1 MIYQTLLHIA
11 IFQGIVLGLIILRS
25 NFFNTRANRYL
36 AYLMFILSL
45 LLLNLAL
52 ELWGAFQHF
61 PVLRFIDDVETA
73 FLVPVFLLLFILN
86 KGEHTLK
93 NSRKLVWLFLPFG
106 FSAIIGL
113 YEDFD
118 VIANLYTIPD
128 TIQPILELLNTIELF
143 LAVIFF
149 PVILVVAYR
158 FLKYIKQEK
167 DKSWVTILCLLVSLI
182 FFSWV
187 IAILIRF
194 FFVYDISMTMK
205 IIALVA
211 TFFIHWTTYVG
222 IYKFRLSD
230 NREEIRAFLNGLS
243 IKINNTTIP
252 EKEKLTSD
260 NLYFT
265 KLELLF
271 KEDKI
276 YTDSRLNREKV
287 AKELGI
293 NPGYLSQI
301 INQITGSNFSN
312 YLNDYRVEAVK
323 KMLLNPEFQNYS
335 LLAMGLESGFTSKT
349 TFYKAFKKF
358 TGMTPSQYQ
367 KSFK

>member
-1 MIYQTLLHIA
+1 M
-11 IFQGIVLGLIILRS
+11 
-25 NFFNTRANRYL
+25 
-36 AYLMFILSL
+36 
-45 LLLNLAL
+45 
-52 ELWGAFQHF
+52 ELWGAYQYF

-86 KGEHTLK
+86 KGEHALK
-93 NSRKLVWLFLPFG
+93 NSKKLVWLFLPFG
-106 FSAIIGL
+106 FSVIIGF

-128 TIQPILELLNTIELF
+128 AIQPILELLNIVELF

-149 PVILVVAYR
+149 PVVLLATYQ

-167 DKSWVTILCLLVSLI
+167 DKSWITILWLLISLI

-187 IAILIRF
+187 IAILIGF
-194 FFVYDISMTMK
+194 FFAYDISMAMK
-205 IIALVA
+205 IIALAA

-230 NREEIRAFLNGLS
+230 NREEIRALLNGLS
-243 IKINNTTIP
+243 IQIDNTAIP

-271 KEDKI
+271 KQDKI
-276 YTDSRLNREKV
+276 YTDSRLHREKV

-293 NPGYLSQI
+293 SPGYLSQI
-301 INQITGSNFSN
+301 VNQVTGSNFSN
-312 YLNDYRVEAVK
+312 YLNQYRIEAVK
-323 KMLLNPEFQNYS
+323 KMLLNSEFQNYS

>member
-1 MIYQTLLHIA
+1 M
-11 IFQGIVLGLIILRS
+11 
-25 NFFNTRANRYL
+25 
-36 AYLMFILSL
+36 AYLIFILSL
-45 LLLNLAL
+45 LLFNLAL

-73 FLVPVFLLLFILN
+73 FLVPVFLWFFILN
-86 KGEHTLK
+86 KGDHALK
-93 NSRKLVWLFLPFG
+93 NSKKLAWLYLPFG

-113 YEDFD
+113 FEDFD
-118 VIANLYTIPD
+118 VIAHLYTIPD

-149 PVILVVAYR
+149 PLVLVAAYR
-158 FLKYIKQEK
+158 FLKCIKQEK
-167 DKSWVTILCLLVSLI
+167 DRSWVTILWLLVSLI

-194 FFVYDISMTMK
+194 FFVYDVSMTMK
-205 IIALVA
+205 IIALAV
-211 TFFIHWTTYVG
+211 TFLIHWTTYVG

-230 NREEIRAFLNGLS
+230 NSEEVQTILNGLS
-243 IKINNTTIP
+243 IKISNTAIP
-252 EKEKLTSD
+252 AREKLTSD
-260 NLYFT
+260 NVYFT
-265 KLELLF
+265 KLERLF

-276 YTDSRLNREKV
+276 YTDNSLHREKV

-293 NPGYLSQI
+293 SPGYLSQI
-301 INQITGSNFSN
+301 VNQITGSNFSD
-312 YLNDYRVEAVK
+312 YLNQYRVEAVK
-323 KMLLNPEFQNYS
+323 KMLLDSEFRNYS

>member
-1 MIYQTLLHIA
+1 
-11 IFQGIVLGLIILRS
+11 
-25 NFFNTRANRYL
+25 
-36 AYLMFILSL
+36 MFILSI

-61 PVLRFIDDVETA
+61 PVLRFIDDIETA
-73 FLVPVFLLLFILN
+73 FLVPVFLFLFILN
-86 KGEHTLK
+86 KGEHALK
-93 NSRKLVWLFLPFG
+93 NSKKLGWLYLPFG

-113 YEDFD
+113 FEDFD

-128 TIQPILELLNTIELF
+128 KIRPILELLTTVEFF

-149 PVILVVAYR
+149 PVVLVAAYR

-167 DKSWVTILCLLVSLI
+167 DKSWATILWLLVSLI

-187 IAILIRF
+187 IAMLIRS
-194 FFVYDISMTMK
+194 FFVYDVSLTMK
-205 IIALVA
+205 IIALAV
-211 TFFIHWTTYVG
+211 TFFIHWTAYVG

-243 IKINNTTIP
+243 IKISKTATKK
-252 EKEKLTSD
+252 KEKLTSD

-276 YTDSRLNREKV
+276 YIDSRLDREKV

-293 NPGYLSQI
+293 SPGYLSRI
-301 INQITGSNFSN
+301 VNQITGGNFSD
-312 YLNDYRVEAVK
+312 YLNQYRVEAVK
-323 KMLLNPEFQNYS
+323 KMLLNAEFQNYS